1 MSIRQISVQE
11 AHTEQQQGAIY
22 VDVRSQP
29 EFEEGHP
36 AGAVNIPLL
45 DVDERSGQM
54 MPNDQFVQV
63 VQANFPADARL
74 LLGCQV
80 GGRSQHAARILA
92 ASGFSNVANVR
103 GGFAG
108 AVDRMS
114 GRVVDEGW
122 VGAGLPVETETPPGA
137 SYPEL
142 AAKSGS

>member
-11 AHTEQQQGAIY
+11 AHGEQLQGAVY

-29 EFEEGHP
+29 EFEQGHP

-54 MPNDQFVQV
+54 LPNDNFVQV
-63 VQANFPADARL
+63 VQANFPADAPL

-80 GGRSQHAARILA
+80 GGRSQHAARVLA
-92 ASGFSNVANVR
+92 AAGFANVANVR

-122 VGAGLPVETETPPGA
+122 SDAGLPVETGAPAGA
-137 SYPEL
+137 SYREL
-142 AAKSGS
+142 AAKSGL